1 MKKYNCN
8 AIKTASRILTFAILV
23 ASVSFTACNED
34 EPDNDQDFIFN
45 LDKYFTMEEGML
57 SLQTFPDTSNV
68 DEAPHVD
75 SVYGETIVPE
85 GGQNQFNV
93 IMTEPTQ
100 SILIGVAGENYGF
113 YQLFAPESGPVTD
126 FSFVL
131 DFTSEDYKNV
141 YYLKIAG
148 IDEDGNVGIADSVKV
163 ITIDAALGNLTV
175 SCEWDQLVDIDL
187 YLQEPNGDT
196 VYFDNPTSAN
206 LGYLDMDSNPFCWL
220 DSVNAENIYYEDY
233 AAVEAGTYNVL
244 LRYLSNC
251 DVSDT
256 VRYAITIMFDEDT
269 LEIPGYENPYKG
281 GYGPDETFINPKNI
295 FSFTIAS
302 DAKKSTYMAKQRM
315 IRFGYTTDVN
325 KSESISPEKSRW
337 EKERIKK

>member
-1 MKKYNCN
+1 VKKYKQNV
-8 AIKTASRILTFAILV
+8 IKISSRVLTFTVLAALF
-23 ASVSFTACNED
+23 AFTACNED
-34 EPDNDQDFIFN
+34 KPDNDQDFVFN

-68 DEAPHVD
+68 EEAPHVD
-75 SVYGETIVPE
+75 SVYGENIVPE

-113 YQLFAPESGPVTD
+113 YQILAPESGPVTD
-126 FSFVL
+126 FSFAI
-131 DFTSEDYKNV
+131 DFANEDFKNV
-141 YYLKIAG
+141 YFLKIAG
-148 IDEDGNVGIADSVKV
+148 IDEDGNVGIADSIKV
-163 ITIDAALGNLTV
+163 ITIDAALGNLAV
-175 SCEWDQLVDIDL
+175 SCEWDELVDIDL

-196 VYFDNPTSAN
+196 IYFDNPTSAN

-220 DSVNAENIYYEDY
+220 DSINTENIYYEDY

-251 DVSDT
+251 NVSDT
-256 VRYAITIMFDEDT
+256 VQYAITITFDGDT
-269 LEIPGYENPYKG
+269 IGIPDYSNPFRG
-281 GYGPDETFINPKNI
+281 SFGPDETYINPENI

-302 DAKKSTYMAKQRM
+302 DAKKSTYMAKQRL
-315 IRFGYTTDVN
+315 IRFGYTTEN
-325 KSESISPEKSRW
+325 EKNESVSPEKSKW
-337 EKERIKK
+337 EKERKKK